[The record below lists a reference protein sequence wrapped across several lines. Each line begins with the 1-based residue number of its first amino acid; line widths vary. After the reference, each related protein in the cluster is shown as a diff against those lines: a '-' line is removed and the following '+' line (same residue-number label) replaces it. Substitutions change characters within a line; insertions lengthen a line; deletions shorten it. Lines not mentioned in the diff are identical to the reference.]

1 MPMLHEALKA
11 ELIANTGTNAY
22 IGGTPNRV
30 FPLVIPQQVPRG
42 TQTTP
47 CVVYEQRDCRRAIS
61 YCDTDKL
68 VRTTIVLDCY
78 STEYDEAKALAQAV
92 RLALIDF
99 FGLLGGI
106 VLVRAASL
114 ESEFDVQDFEPG
126 LFRVN
131 QTWVFWHVED

>member
-1 MPMLHEALKA
+1 MLHSALKA
-11 ELIANTGTNAY
+11 ELVANTGTNAY
-22 IGGTPNRV
+22 IGGTPDRV

-47 CVVYEQRDCRRAIS
+47 CVVYEQRERREGVS
-61 YCDTDKL
+61 YCGSDGL
-68 VRTTIVLDCY
+68 VRTVLALDSY
-78 STEYDEAKALAQAV
+78 STEYDEAKALAKAV
-92 RLALIDF
+92 RHALADF
-99 FGLLGGI
+99 RGQLGGI
-106 VLVRAASL
+106 VEVRAATL